1 MEKTK
6 EGYLNMLRR
15 YIMQGEED
23 DGDKMISEVMK
34 MIGAIRQ
41 IADIFKTSKMS
52 FTFNQKEKQS
62 RLLKTT

>member
-15 YIMQGEED
+15 YIMQGEEE

-52 FTFNQKEKQS
+52 FTFHQKEKQS
-62 RLLKTT
+62 RLIKTT

>member
-23 DGDKMISEVMK
+23 GDKMIVEVMK

-52 FTFNQKEKQS
+52 FTFHQKEKQCRS
-62 RLLKTT
+62 LKPT